1 LSAAASAKAESAPK
15 SVIASKE
22 NARTV
27 QRYVPTTPLYTEDRR
42 EVGRNLLGVDGKQG
56 GLIPPITMDYQ
67 RTLGWN
73 NYVRAMQRLGGQ
85 FVIFDRRT
93 DKVRGIADLRKLDVT
108 PTTDAALRGLSPRL
122 REIEQESAI
131 APLMTCAVVKFGAGD
146 YALVLLLPLNVDF
159 DIVGGIAK
167 RLADGGTDIKTVARV
182 LGEYEPT
189 ANGLR
194 LHARQLV
201 LRDGGTRNLDFTI
214 EL

>member
-1 LSAAASAKAESAPK
+1 
-15 SVIASKE
+15 
-22 NARTV
+22 
-27 QRYVPTTPLYTEDRR
+27 
-42 EVGRNLLGVDGKQG
+42 
-56 GLIPPITMDYQ
+56 MDYQ